1 MKSELIAYLNTRH
14 NNLFQHVFII
24 AIWRIIICKYGWYY
38 QDKNEKWK

>member
-24 AIWRIIICKYGWYY
+24 AIWRIIICKYGY